1 MTVIAH
7 VHDLV
12 KVSNHLHIDKVKGQF
27 VKPASNLIGFCMVR
41 YHLYGTKIRLSDL
54 PIRTDVRFLIL
65 LIRNLTGLVTVQR
78 RTC

>member
-27 VKPASNLIGFCMVR
+27 VKPASNFIGFCMV
-41 YHLYGTKIRLSDL
+41 SDT
-54 PIRTDVRFLIL
+54 IYM
-65 LIRNLTGLVTVQR
+65 VQKSDSAIYQ
-78 RTC
+78 